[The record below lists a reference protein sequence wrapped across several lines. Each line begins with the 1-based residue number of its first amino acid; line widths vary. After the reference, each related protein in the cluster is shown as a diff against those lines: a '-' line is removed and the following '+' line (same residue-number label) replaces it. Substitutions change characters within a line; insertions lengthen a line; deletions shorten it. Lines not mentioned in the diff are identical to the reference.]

1 MTHEETSLQTKKKL
15 SAALKHQMEK
25 NPLRKIT
32 VNDIVADCGLNRKTF
47 YYHFVDIN
55 ALLKWSMEQDFVVAL
70 RQFDFMTDIQ
80 SALQFTVDYIESN
93 THLLNCIYDTIGRD
107 QLKYLLCD
115 DIFLL
120 IRKFIDESEAES
132 DLHLTKDFKEFLCRF
147 YSNAT
152 VGTLVDWFRTSYNSE
167 TKQVLVENLSYMLRV
182 SLPESLKRSGSLE

>member
-152 VGTLVDWFRTSYNSE
+152 VGTLVDWFRTAI
-167 TKQVLVENLSYMLRV
+167 TQKQNKFLWKI
-182 SLPESLKRSGSLE
+182 SLICSVFRCRNH

>member
-93 THLLNCIYDTIGRD
+93 THLLNCIYDTIGPD
-107 QLKYLLCD
+107 QLKKLL
-115 DIFLL
+115 
-120 IRKFIDESEAES
+120 
-132 DLHLTKDFKEFLCRF
+132 
-147 YSNAT
+147 
-152 VGTLVDWFRTSYNSE
+152 
-167 TKQVLVENLSYMLRV
+167 
-182 SLPESLKRSGSLE
+182 

>member
-1 MTHEETSLQTKKKL
+1 MTHEETSLQTKKNL

-55 ALLKWSMEQDFVVAL
+55 ALLKWSLEQDFVAAL

-120 IRKFIDESEAES
+120 IRKFIDESEAER

-147 YSNAT
+147 YANAT
-152 VGTLVDWFRTSYNSE
+152 VGTLVDWFRTSYNPE